1 MKSLYLHIQFTKCI
15 AIACLAF
22 GLNAS
27 AVESAGA
34 MLTALAGASP
44 EAGTVL
50 VQPDGQIIVYGTS
63 GQEVEDF
70 DQFLIRLRPDGSV
83 DSSFGQQGVVKNDF
97 GGVDIARQA
106 LLQPDGKILTLCFS
120 ETASYVSR
128 YVISRYNPDG
138 SQDASFGKKG
148 QVLLELISS
157 GSPVGFALLPNGELL
172 VAGDI
177 TLNQPGGDFKY
188 AFMLVRFKP
197 DGKLDTAYGNEG
209 RVVFEPASPHVF
221 AHTMH
226 LQPDG
231 KVIMAGL
238 DFPTGGRF
246 DPVKTFMVLARFL
259 PDGRLDPE
267 FGEAGVVQR
276 DFTQPALDA
285 LAVRSLPD
293 GQLLVAGT
301 VFDERFGGFGV
312 LRLKANGL
320 TDPTFGTK
328 GLALAPFGK
337 SIPEPLKPQGFDLQ
351 ADGKLILV
359 GDVELE
365 EGRKIGVT
373 RLLSTGALD
382 VSFAKKG
389 VQITSLESQYT
400 AVNAVTMQ
408 ADGKIVVAGDAYR
421 GEGQLLAVVRYLPDG
436 SPDPAFGGLR

>member
-1 MKSLYLHIQFTKCI
+1 MKSLCLPFTQCV

-27 AVESAGA
+27 AAETTGA
-34 MLTALAGASP
+34 TLTALAGASP
-44 EAGTVL
+44 EASTVL
-50 VQPDGQIIVYGTS
+50 VQPDGQIIVYGTY
-63 GQEVEDF
+63 GEQVEDF
-70 DQFLIRLRPDGSV
+70 DQFLIRLRTDGSV
-83 DSSFGQQGVVKNDF
+83 DPSFGQQGVVKNDF
-97 GGVDIARQA
+97 GGVDIAKQA

-120 ETASYVSR
+120 ETPSYVSR

-138 SQDASFGKKG
+138 SPDASFGKKG
-148 QVLLELISS
+148 QVLLELASS
-157 GSPVGFALLPNGELL
+157 GNPVGFALLPNGELL

-177 TLNQPGGDFKY
+177 TRNQPGGDFKY
-188 AFMLVRFKP
+188 AFTLNRFKP
-197 DGKLDTAYGNEG
+197 DGTLDTAYGNKG

-221 AHTMH
+221 AHAMH
-226 LQPDG
+226 LQTDG

-246 DPVKTFMVLARFL
+246 DPVKTFMVLVRFL

-276 DFTQPALDA
+276 DLTQPALDA

-301 VFDERFGGFGV
+301 VVDERFGWFGV

-337 SIPEPLKPQGFDLQ
+337 SIPEPLIAQGFDLQ

-359 GDVELE
+359 GNVELE
-365 EGRKIGVT
+365 QSRKIGVT
-373 RLLSTGALD
+373 RLLNTGALD

-389 VQITSLESQYT
+389 VQMTSLESQYT
-400 AVNAVTMQ
+400 AVRTVTVQ
-408 ADGKIVVAGDAYR
+408 IDGKIVVAGDVYR
-421 GEGQLLAVVRYLPDG
+421 GEGRLLAVVRYLPDG
-436 SPDPAFGGLR
+436 SPDPTFGGSQ